1 MNKELI
7 NLIDEKIEEATKD
20 IIKDTV
26 KLVNINSERGDAI
39 PGAPF
44 GKGAREVLDT
54 VLEMGKEEGFA
65 VKDYNVGVVSAAF
78 TEGEADLG
86 IWAHGDVVPAG
97 EGWDYEPYNATVID
111 DKYIIGRG
119 VTDNKGQLAAIFNLL
134 KIFKKLDI
142 KLNYNPALF
151 VGSAEE
157 TGMHDLKGMEGNDDA
172 KGFINVC
179 TPPRLSLVPD
189 GGFPIGYGAR
199 GAATFYIKS
208 KTPLH
213 GFTFTAGKKE
223 TPGIAEAVFD
233 NTCFDCEL
241 KDCNII
247 KGEKTKVSAFSEP
260 MHSASAD
267 GKGNMIT
274 ILSSALIES
283 GKISDEDLYI
293 LEFFKKLTTDVK
305 GEMLGIDVESKLM
318 GKCVVAAL
326 SVTCEDGYP
335 EMTLRIRF
343 PIELT
348 FEKMLEK
355 ITENCDKQGFT
366 VRGERRHDPYLYD
379 NTSEVF
385 KKLSD
390 IANEV
395 TGENGV
401 PYINGST
408 YAHYLPNAYIYGMS
422 GNVAPP
428 QVKSGRGG
436 AHGIDESVSLDR
448 LKRAMRIYA
457 RALLMLNETKW

>member
-1 MNKELI
+1 MDKELI
-7 NLIDEKIEEATKD
+7 KLIDEKIEEATKD
-20 IIKDTV
+20 IINDTV

-65 VKDYNVGVVSAAF
+65 VKDYNVGVVSTALKD
-78 TEGEADLG
+78 GKADLG

-134 KIFKKLDI
+134 KIIKKLGI

-157 TGMHDLKGMEGNDDA
+157 TGMHDLKGMEGNSDA

-189 GGFPIGYGAR
+189 GGFPIGYGAM
-199 GAATFYIKS
+199 GSATVYMKS

-233 NTCFDCEL
+233 NINFDGKLEGCT
-241 KDCNII
+241 IT
-247 KGEKTKVSAFSEP
+247 KGEKTTVSAFTAP
-260 MHSASAD
+260 IHSASAD

-274 ILSSALIES
+274 VLSSALMES
-283 GKISDEDLYI
+283 GKIADEDLYI
-293 LEFFKKLTTDVK
+293 LEFFKKLTTDVR
-305 GEMLGIDVESKLM
+305 GEMFGIDVESKLM
-318 GKCVVAAL
+318 GKCVVAPL
-326 SVTCEDGYP
+326 SVTCDEGYP
-335 EMTLRIRF
+335 EICVRIRY

-348 FEKMLEK
+348 FDEMIEK
-355 ITENCDKQGFT
+355 IKESCEKLGFIAK
-366 VRGERRHDPYLYD
+366 GEIRHKPYLYD
-379 NTSEVF
+379 NTSEVV

-401 PYINGST
+401 PYVNGST

-436 AHGIDESVSLDR
+436 AHSIDESVSLDR